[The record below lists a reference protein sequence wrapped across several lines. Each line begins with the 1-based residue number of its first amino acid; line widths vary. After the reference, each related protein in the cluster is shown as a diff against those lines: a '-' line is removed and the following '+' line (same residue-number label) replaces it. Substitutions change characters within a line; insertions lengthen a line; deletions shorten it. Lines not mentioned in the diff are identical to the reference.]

1 MEYKGINYLR
11 KKLSTTSF
19 RVELRYKQYSMKYND
34 EQFGI
39 TIPAQLRSQ
48 YRSILGW
55 CTKAVDSLADRLV
68 FREFEHD
75 DFSVNSIFKQNNPD
89 IFFDS
94 VILSTLI
101 ASCCFVYISKG
112 EDDTPR
118 LQVIE
123 ASNAT
128 GVIDPI
134 TGLLKEGYAV
144 LKRDENNKAILE
156 AYFTENETIIINPK
170 TNEQTIVKNTAGIPL
185 LVPVIHAPDSVRP
198 FGRSR
203 ITRSLMYYQKLAKRT
218 LERADVTAE
227 FYSFPQK
234 YILGMD
240 VDAEPLETWK
250 ATVSSMLQIT
260 VNENGDKPNVGQFTT
275 PSMSPFTE
283 QVRMAA
289 CLFAGETG
297 LTLDDLG
304 FVSDNPSSV
313 EAIKASHENL
323 RLAGRKAQR
332 SIGSGLLNVAYV
344 ACCLR
349 DDFKYNRGRFI
360 DTTPKWEPLFE
371 ADANMLTL
379 IGDGVIKLNQALPGY
394 IDSNVIRDLTGIK
407 GDMNA
412 KPKTEEVEQKTTNS
426 EDKQQNRIISTYEI
440 TSLLNNYQKGV
451 LSKENGILLL
461 TSTGMSKQEAEAMIN
476 KTEVLEQVNE

>member
-156 AYFTENETIIINPK
+156 AYFTENETIIINSK
-170 TNEQTIVKNTAGIPL
+170 TNEQTIVKNTSGIPL

-349 DDFKYNRGRFI
+349 DDFRYSRGRFI
-360 DTTPKWEPLFE
+360 DTVPKWEPLFE